1 MVNLFSS
8 KYYSIASFTSWTWNQ
23 TRYVEREGQLYQFR
37 NGIFRSVD
45 KRIFY
50 RDTLHLRV
58 FFYVCFIFYE
68 TLLMISSTI
77 VVTFS
82 RKDSS

>member
-1 MVNLFSS
+1 MVNLFFS

-45 KRIFY
+45 KRIIY

-58 FFYVCFIFYE
+58 FFMFVSFF
-68 TLLMISSTI
+68 TRR
-77 VVTFS
+77 F
-82 RKDSS
+82 